1 MAENYLRT
9 LAEPVPGWIE
19 DFREGEPFPRNA
31 FFGSRVV
38 YYPGAGDDGS
48 AVRLFN
54 STHSCHCFVYV
65 DYAVG
70 QAKVEG
76 SIGDPVRR
84 FRGYDPVVRL
94 HLPEEALTPRG
105 WRPRVLPAE
114 PPRMIF
120 GRAQSFGLLVIFER
134 QPGFVDSHG
143 ARRFAMIFLA
153 ADGFAAYEALFCRPP
168 RSAPPFVVV
177 IQDHGFGGNYD
188 RFGCGGHLERI
199 ARELSAY
206 PRFLWSAEESW
217 EGYSRVPGAGAAMG
231 GMHGNARFLY
241 SRD

>member
-84 FRGYDPVVRL
+84 FRGSRYRRSTF
-94 HLPEEALTPRG
+94 ASSISRQ
-105 WRPRVLPAE
+105 RKS
-114 PPRMIF
+114 PPR
-120 GRAQSFGLLVIFER
+120 
-134 QPGFVDSHG
+134 
-143 ARRFAMIFLA
+143 
-153 ADGFAAYEALFCRPP
+153 
-168 RSAPPFVVV
+168 
-177 IQDHGFGGNYD
+177 
-188 RFGCGGHLERI
+188 
-199 ARELSAY
+199 
-206 PRFLWSAEESW
+206 WS
-217 EGYSRVPGAGAAMG
+217 
-231 GMHGNARFLY
+231 
-241 SRD
+241 D